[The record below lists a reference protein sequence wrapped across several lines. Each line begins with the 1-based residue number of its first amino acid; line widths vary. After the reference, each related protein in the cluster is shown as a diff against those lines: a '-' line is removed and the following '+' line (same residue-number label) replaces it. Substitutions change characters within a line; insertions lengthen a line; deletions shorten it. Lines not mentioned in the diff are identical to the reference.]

1 MPILSWNTDRPG
13 RDWFTLE
20 RGGGRALAWREGGD
34 AHGRPV
40 LYCHGFP
47 SSRLESCLAD
57 DAACRHGLRLIAPDR
72 PGLGRSDPA
81 PGRSPAATAAD
92 LLALADHLGLARFAV
107 LGVSAGGPYAL
118 ALAARAPER
127 VATVTCVAPLAPPA
141 GTAGMHA
148 PARLA
153 LSLAHH
159 WPRLFTALV
168 ARLAGPVRRHPE
180 RAVRLLRPWLPA
192 ADVRLLAEPAFAGP
206 WAAALAEGLRQ
217 GGAGAEDLVALV
229 RRWDLDSAAV
239 TAPVRLWH
247 GLEDTQVPPS
257 HSRWLAQRLPRARLH
272 PRPGH
277 GHFSLPGRE
286 ADPILATLAD
296 DLEAAP

>member
-1 MPILSWNTDRPG
+1 M
-13 RDWFTLE
+13 
-20 RGGGRALAWREGGD
+20 LAWREGGD
-34 AHGRPV
+34 PDGRPL

-47 SSRLESCLAD
+47 SSRLESRLAD
-57 DAACRHGLRLIAPDR
+57 DHARRHGLRLVAPDR

-81 PGRSPAATAAD
+81 PGRTPATTAAD
-92 LLALADHLGLARFAV
+92 LLALADHLGWARFAV

-118 ALAARAPER
+118 ALAAHAPER
-127 VATVTCVAPLAPPA
+127 VAAVSCVAPLTPPA
-141 GTAGMHA
+141 GTSGMHA

-153 LSLAHH
+153 LSLARHRPH
-159 WPRLFTALV
+159 LFAALA
-168 ARLAGPVRRHPE
+168 ARLAGPLRRHPE

-192 ADVRLLAEPAFAGP
+192 ADARLLTDPAFAGP

-217 GGAGAEDLVALV
+217 GRAAAEDLVALV
-229 RRWDLDSAAV
+229 RRWDLDPGAV

-257 HSRWLAQRLPRARLH
+257 HSRWLARRLPRAQLH
-272 PRPGH
+272 LRPGH

-286 ADPILATLAD
+286 ADVILATLAR